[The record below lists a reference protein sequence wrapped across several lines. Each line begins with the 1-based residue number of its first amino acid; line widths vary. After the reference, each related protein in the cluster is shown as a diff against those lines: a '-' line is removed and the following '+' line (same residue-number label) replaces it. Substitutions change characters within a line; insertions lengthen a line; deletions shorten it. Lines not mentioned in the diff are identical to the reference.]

1 MIQPFQGLF
10 IYDLWMRAFY
20 FFELEMQQ
28 VKDLEEK
35 KRATRNTKDELIPE
49 LDFFLPKKNSL

>member
-10 IYDLWMRAFY
+10 ISDLWMRAFY

-35 KRATRNTKDELIPE
+35 KRATRNTEDELIPE